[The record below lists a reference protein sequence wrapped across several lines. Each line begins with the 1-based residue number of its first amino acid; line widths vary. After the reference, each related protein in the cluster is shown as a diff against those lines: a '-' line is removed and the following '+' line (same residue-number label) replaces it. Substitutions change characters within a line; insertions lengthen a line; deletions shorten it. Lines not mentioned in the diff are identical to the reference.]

1 MASKSS
7 STSSTRMAYKL
18 DVILNPPNIQM
29 VPFLLRSQ
37 VFALQFGGVLSWEYP
52 HIMDNYGIKCFGLI
66 HLVLMFLF
74 LTKRFVP
81 LLRVWV
87 TWLKFNWHIKDWILL
102 LIFTWK
108 SYIHGSFIWVLF
120 LAENLTRATN
130 DQIDRTW
137 EKRNPW

>member
-1 MASKSS
+1 
-7 STSSTRMAYKL
+7 
-18 DVILNPPNIQM
+18 M

-52 HIMDNYGIKCFGLI
+52 RIINYGIKCFDLI

-87 TWLKFNWHIKDWILL
+87 T
-102 LIFTWK
+102 
-108 SYIHGSFIWVLF
+108 
-120 LAENLTRATN
+120 
-130 DQIDRTW
+130 
-137 EKRNPW
+137 

>member
-18 DVILNPPNIQM
+18 DVILNPPDIQM

-87 TWLKFNWHIKDWILL
+87 T
-102 LIFTWK
+102 
-108 SYIHGSFIWVLF
+108 
-120 LAENLTRATN
+120 
-130 DQIDRTW
+130 
-137 EKRNPW
+137 